1 MTYSSADSG
10 QLAELVRPL
19 VSGQLLSNVCKR
31 GRSTKIDEGT
41 NDTACC
47 EQVMSQN
54 GRTAFQNLSGLDTQS
69 VASSNS
75 LQEAPMMRYTG
86 PSVNNAPKRRDP
98 RPGQVRNAGISG
110 SGHHVWTWTMAEVI
124 VINNKARRPF
134 RFWICCPTEGLPTDQ
149 GLQTPEA
156 QPIFILRR
164 GKISMFGNQ
173 SGCMAISCVEMTPWP
188 RRVAQLQ

>member
-1 MTYSSADSG
+1 
-10 QLAELVRPL
+10 
-19 VSGQLLSNVCKR
+19 
-31 GRSTKIDEGT
+31 
-41 NDTACC
+41 
-47 EQVMSQN
+47 MSQN

-86 PSVNNAPKRRDP
+86 PSVNNAPKRRVTHAQARFATQEYPDP
-98 RPGQVRNAGISG
+98 DIMFGPGQWPKSSLSI
-110 SGHHVWTWTMAEVI
+110 I
-124 VINNKARRPF
+124 RPDAHSVF
-134 RFWICCPTEGLPTDQ
+134 GICCPTEGLPTDQ